1 MGKKITIFTL
11 NGYSNYGNRLQNYAL
26 ENAIKFLNCE
36 VCTAII
42 KDKRQSSFVKKL
54 KNVESFKD
62 FCNKGIN
69 KINIKLKFLIYK
81 NKIINRNNKFI
92 EFSKEFLN
100 EKEPTLYF
108 NNFTKNKIKQ
118 NEYFITGSDQ
128 VWNPLYPE
136 VTSLYF
142 LTFASKEKRIAYA
155 PSFGIS
161 EIPDEYV
168 GNYKKWLS
176 EIKHLSVREESGAKI
191 IKELTGRDAPVLVD
205 PTLLLTREKW
215 LTIAKPAKNKPKGK
229 YLVTYF
235 LGGVPKEYKKE
246 IKKFAKN
253 NQLKIINLGDIKETK
268 TYITGPSE
276 FLDYINSCD
285 IIFTDS
291 FHGTVFSI
299 LFEKPF
305 VVYKRVGGS
314 SMYSRIKT
322 LLKMFKLE
330 SREYEKVRIDNS
342 LFEIDYSHVPKIL
355 EIERSKSYNYLK
367 EALNIKNI

>member
-142 LTFASKEKRIAYA
+142 LTFVPKEKRIAYA

-161 EIPDEYV
+161 EIPEEYKE
-168 GNYKKWLS
+168 NYKKWLS
-176 EIKHLSVREESGAKI
+176 EIKYISVREESGAKI

-215 LTIAKPAKNKPKGK
+215 LTIAKPAKNKPKDK